1 MLRYL
6 PNALTFLR
14 LLLALPLGYLILN
27 QQYALALVVGFLAG
41 VTDALDG
48 FAARKLGY
56 YSQFGAALDPVADKT
71 LVTIAVVC
79 FASVGIIPWW
89 VAITIIARD
98 LVIVGGALCYR
109 LLIGNFT
116 FGATTLS
123 KLNMA
128 IQICFCVLL
137 LAAQLYPEIPA
148 KLIEGATYVVL
159 AIALVSGLDY
169 VVTWSRKALAEKRGA
184 ANE

>member
-14 LLLALPLGYLILN
+14 LLLALPLGYLILK
-27 QQYALALVVGFLAG
+27 QAYGLALVVGFVAG

-56 YSQFGAALDPVADKT
+56 LSQFGAALDPIADKT
-71 LVTIAVVC
+71 LVTIAVLC
-79 FASVGIIPWW
+79 FASVGILPWW
-89 VAITIIARD
+89 VAITIISRD

-109 LLIGNFT
+109 LVIGSFT

-137 LAAQLYPEIPA
+137 LSSQLLQGIPVT
-148 KLIEGATYVVL
+148 LIAGATYVVL
-159 AIALVSGLDY
+159 AIAIISGLDY
-169 VVTWSRKALAEKRGA
+169 VVTWSRKARAVRQGA
-184 ANE
+184 GSE